1 MGRKASLWAVR
12 YPIILAVG
20 RGASGGPGTEAPR
33 TIVHKGVGP
42 RLAPDE
48 GTKAVGGQDR
58 ARARRRT
65 GHPHPH
71 RLALPY
77 HAVGLAPGSSR
88 SITVGAAVPL
98 LNWLQKNRELDIGQL
113 QKERELEVE
122 KQRAQDEA
130 LQAYLDQLTQLLV
143 TQHDQ
148 HLVKLQVDEEVRRV
162 IKART
167 ESLLRSVNAHRKW
180 SIVLFLAVMEL
191 LETEDPIVSLAG
203 ADLREVNGYGA
214 PLEGIDLK
222 EANLEGANL
231 TGADLEGANFQGAF
245 LGKANLQRANLVGTN
260 LQETNLPRA
269 EFQWADFSGAQ
280 LQRAHLREANL
291 DYARFL
297 QRQS

>member
-1 MGRKASLWAVR
+1 VDQEQKPPERSFIRELVPDWRRTREQKLWAVR
-12 YPIILAVG
+12 IVLVLVAVLGILTLIGLPFHITLWDWLQVLAV
-20 RGASGGPGTEAPR
+20 P
-33 TIVHKGVGP
+33 
-42 RLAPDE
+42 
-48 GTKAVGGQDR
+48 
-58 ARARRRT
+58 
-65 GHPHPH
+65 
-71 RLALPY
+71 
-77 HAVGLAPGSSR
+77 
-88 SITVGAAVPL
+88 ITVGAAVPL

-231 TGADLEGANFQGAF
+231 RGANLEGANLTGANLTGADLEGANFQGAE
-245 LGKANLQRANLVGTN
+245 LAKANLQRANLVGTN

-291 DYARFL
+291 DHARFL

>member
-1 MGRKASLWAVR
+1 
-12 YPIILAVG
+12 
-20 RGASGGPGTEAPR
+20 
-33 TIVHKGVGP
+33 
-42 RLAPDE
+42 
-48 GTKAVGGQDR
+48 VGGQDR

-231 TGADLEGANFQGAF
+231 TGANLTGADLTGADLEGANFQGAELAEANLEQANLRTANFQGAF

-291 DYARFL
+291 DHARFL

>member
-1 MGRKASLWAVR
+1 
-12 YPIILAVG
+12 
-20 RGASGGPGTEAPR
+20 
-33 TIVHKGVGP
+33 
-42 RLAPDE
+42 
-48 GTKAVGGQDR
+48 
-58 ARARRRT
+58 
-65 GHPHPH
+65 
-71 RLALPY
+71 
-77 HAVGLAPGSSR
+77 
-88 SITVGAAVPL
+88 VPL

-231 TGADLEGANFQGAF
+231 RGANLEGANLTGADLEGANFQGAF

-291 DYARFL
+291 DHARFL